1 MANTMKNKSLKRK
14 AMLEKTERKS
24 RSSLKTK
31 ILQLWNTETE
41 EIEYYKGKR
50 LIRSVF
56 ILAAALLLT

>member
-1 MANTMKNKSLKRK
+1 LKRK

-41 EIEYYKGKR
+41 EIEYYKGKH

-56 ILAAALLLT
+56 ILTAALLLT

>member
-1 MANTMKNKSLKRK
+1 MANTLKNKSLKRK

-41 EIEYYKGKR
+41 EIEYYKGKH